1 MAKKSLV
8 VKAKDLQTDVAFV
21 KDLEISIGKIVD
33 DTWEEPMGPTPF
45 PSMVD
50 LRDWD
55 HKLLQRYKPFYLP
68 FCDVCCLC
76 TFGKCDLSGDKR
88 GAC

>member
-8 VKAKDLQTDVAFV
+8 VKAKELQTDVAFV
-21 KDLEISIGKIVD
+21 KDLEVSIGKIVD

-55 HKLLQRYKPFYLP
+55 HKLLQRYKP
-68 FCDVCCLC
+68 
-76 TFGKCDLSGDKR
+76 S
-88 GAC
+88 